1 MPLKTIK
8 RSCCKKFGR
17 FFVLDVLKTKF
28 WMENLTQRWTQLGPS
43 FLQNQSTFFDFQEKG
58 RGGLCLPPLVAGLTI
73 INAST
78 AIYIYWNSLH
88 LMHPKTPTM
97 AYLCHRTWL
106 KMGVYLQDR
115 FSLWCN
121 QLKKCMVHLH
131 KQQIFFL
138 LSIAAFLKWDFHAP
152 LQKNWRWFWLTVR
165 TLIGILQLNWPPA

>member
-8 RSCCKKFGR
+8 RSCCEKFGR

-28 WMENLTQRWTQLGPS
+28 WMENLTQRWTQSGPS
-43 FLQNQSTFFDFQEKG
+43 FFQNQSTFFDFQEKG

-106 KMGVYLQDR
+106 KLGVYLQDR
-115 FSLWCN
+115 LSLWYN
-121 QLKKCMVHLH
+121 QFTCSSVWFTYISSKFSFFYQLLHSWNEIFMPHSKKPGDGFGW
-131 KQQIFFL
+131 QF
-138 LSIAAFLKWDFHAP
+138 
-152 LQKNWRWFWLTVR
+152 VR
-165 TLIGILQLNWPPA
+165 